1 MSMMG
6 AIEAM
11 QLEWYAVKLKA
22 RQNGGRRQTVLGVE
36 YETYRARNG
45 RMCRRKVKGSG
56 TRVFV
61 PELLLRGAG
70 FEVFLPIRKEWVT
83 VSRFSPEK
91 ELRSFPAMEG
101 WLFVG
106 FPAGQNRFLELM
118 QMDVVAG
125 VMGADGLPIR
135 ISDAKVRFMMR
146 KFGNRKHRQVREAV
160 QDARIPAGNQ
170 VRFAAG
176 DLVRVDAGPFEGHD
190 VRIHDVQ
197 RGSVSA
203 VLKLL
208 GKDTEVEIPEEILVP
223 VQSVKR

>member
-36 YETYRARNG
+36 FETYRARNG

-61 PELLLRGAG
+61 PEMLLRRAG
-70 FEVFLPIRKEWVT
+70 FEVFLPVRKEWVK

-106 FPAGQNRFLELM
+106 WPAGQNRFHELM

-125 VMGADGLPIR
+125 VMGAGGQPVR

-146 KFGNRKHRQVREAV
+146 KFGSRKHRQVREAV
-160 QDARIPAGNQ
+160 QAP
-170 VRFAAG
+170 RFAAG